1 MTEAERISGDAT
13 EPRGE
18 DEGAAAADGKDTAGT
33 AADPTGPTGAAGTGD
48 ASEATGASD
57 SADASDASVAS
68 DASDASDEAADGAP
82 GAASRGRRRIGVLL
96 AVAALVYA
104 LDLVTKLI
112 VVAELEPDNRSIEVV
127 GDLLRF
133 QVVRNAGAA
142 FGIGESMTV
151 IFTLIAVLVIGV
163 IARLARKLYSL
174 PWAVALGL
182 LLGGPLGNLTD
193 RLFRSPG
200 FFEGHVVD
208 FIAPE
213 HFAVFNLAD
222 SAIVCGGIL
231 IVVLSFRGLDPDGTV
246 HRG

>member
-18 DEGAAAADGKDTAGT
+18 DEAASAADEKAVADADTADPAGKATAGDT
-33 AADPTGPTGAAGTGD
+33 AAEAG
-48 ASEATGASD
+48 
-57 SADASDASVAS
+57 
-68 DASDASDEAADGAP
+68 DGAP
-82 GAASRGRRRIGVLL
+82 EAAARGPRRIGVLL
-96 AVAALVYA
+96 GVAALVYA

-112 VVAELEPDNRSIEVV
+112 VVARLEPDNRSVEIV

-151 IFTLIAVLVIGV
+151 IFTLIAVIVIGV

-174 PWAVALGL
+174 PWAIALGL

-231 IVVLSFRGLDPDGTV
+231 IVILSFRGLDPDGTI

>member
-18 DEGAAAADGKDTAGT
+18 DEGTSAADGKA
-33 AADPTGPTGAAGTGD
+33 AADPGTADPAEAAG
-48 ASEATGASD
+48 E
-57 SADASDASVAS
+57 ADAAG
-68 DASDASDEAADGAP
+68 ETADGAP
-82 GAASRGRRRIGVLL
+82 ETARGPRRIGVLL
-96 AVAALVYA
+96 GVAALVYA

-112 VVAELEPDNRSIEVV
+112 VVAELEPDNRSVEVV

-151 IFTLIAVLVIGV
+151 IFTLIAVIVIGV

-174 PWAVALGL
+174 PWAIALGL

-231 IVVLSFRGLDPDGTV
+231 IVILSFRGLDPDGTL

>member
-13 EPRGE
+13 EPRRE
-18 DEGAAAADGKDTAGT
+18 DEGASAADEKAVADADTADPAGT
-33 AADPTGPTGAAGTGD
+33 AGGTPATDGAAAAG
-48 ASEATGASD
+48 EAE
-57 SADASDASVAS
+57 
-68 DASDASDEAADGAP
+68 DEAREAAP
-82 GAASRGRRRIGVLL
+82 SGPRRIGVLL
-96 AVAALVYA
+96 GVAALVYA

-112 VVAELEPDNRSIEVV
+112 VVSRLEPDNRSVEVV

-151 IFTLIAVLVIGV
+151 IFTLIAVIVIGV

-174 PWAVALGL
+174 PWAIALGL

-231 IVVLSFRGLDPDGTV
+231 IVILSFRGLDPDGTV

>member
-33 AADPTGPTGAAGTGD
+33 AADPTGPTDAADTGG

-57 SADASDASVAS
+57 SADASDAS
-68 DASDASDEAADGAP
+68 DEGADGAP
-82 GAASRGRRRIGVLL
+82 GSAARGRRRIGVLL
-96 AVAALVYA
+96 AVAALVYV

>member
-13 EPRGE
+13 EPRG
-18 DEGAAAADGKDTAGT
+18 DDAGAFAADEKDTAVTPDATGT
-33 AADPTGPTGAAGTGD
+33 ADTDADTETDTETTTGTGAAGAPD
-48 ASEATGASD
+48 ADGEAEDGAQ
-57 SADASDASVAS
+57 
-68 DASDASDEAADGAP
+68 EAAA
-82 GAASRGRRRIGVLL
+82 RGPRRIGVLL
-96 AVAALVYA
+96 GVAALVYA

-112 VVAELEPDNRSIEVV
+112 VVAELEPDNRSVEVV

-151 IFTLIAVLVIGV
+151 IFTLIAVIVIGV
-163 IARLARKLYSL
+163 IARLARKLHSL
-174 PWAVALGL
+174 PWAIALGL

-231 IVVLSFRGLDPDGTV
+231 IVILSFRGLDPDGTV

>member
-18 DEGAAAADGKDTAGT
+18 GEAAPAADEKAVADADTADPAGKTT
-33 AADPTGPTGAAGTGD
+33 AAGEAA
-48 ASEATGASD
+48 
-57 SADASDASVAS
+57 
-68 DASDASDEAADGAP
+68 EAADEASEE
-82 GAASRGRRRIGVLL
+82 AARGPRRIGVLL
-96 AVAALVYA
+96 GVAALVYA

-112 VVAELEPDNRSIEVV
+112 VVAELEPDNRSVEVV

-151 IFTLIAVLVIGV
+151 IFTLIAVIVIGV

-174 PWAVALGL
+174 PWAIALGL

-231 IVVLSFRGLDPDGTV
+231 IVILSFRGLDPDGTI